1 MLDAAVGFSATLGG
15 GVTGVTFMQ
24 IKSAVTSKITSST
37 QQTASF
43 HKLLS
48 DTVLHFPFS
57 QFHTIYLTDFLLFLH
72 QKLVDRYGYSS
83 IAIRTLSF
91 ICHAK
96 PDTFLPGFDCFILFP
111 LI

>member
-1 MLDAAVGFSATLGG
+1 MLDAAVEFSATLGR

-57 QFHTIYLTDFLLFLH
+57 QFHTVYLTDFLLFLH

-83 IAIRTLSF
+83 IAICTLSF
-91 ICHAK
+91 IYHAK